1 MKKIRKRFLG
11 LLLTCVMV
19 LLPVSQALAAV
30 SYDAAAGVS
39 GQTLFPGDSLIN
51 IGLPVMMDGAEVA
64 LETPG
69 TWTNT
74 DENRAFTAN
83 TSEDGASI
91 ELSAA
96 GYVLEVEHG
105 ESKKNDESAD
115 NSTNHYEFQE
125 GEENAQSSD
134 IAFYQ
139 SGETVKIK
147 ADEPEEGKVFAG
159 WTTDAEGVTFAD
171 AASAE
176 TTIVMPE
183 KKVTVTA
190 NYQDAQTEPET
201 PQSEESEPQQP
212 EQSEPQQPE
221 ESEPQQPEESE
232 TPGMQESEGGSQ
244 GSEGE
249 TITIGDPTGGETQ
262 EPGDEEIII
271 GDPAGDETSYSVT
284 VNDGTG
290 AGSYPAGTWVTVQAN
305 DRSAEGYAFTGW
317 FVDTLNAELDDPSSS
332 QTGFTMPEGDVTLS
346 AQYQEITEPD
356 TEPNTEP
363 DTTDDITTG
372 ADDNEYADGGAGGT
386 QPQAAGSKLTMQ
398 EGTATNQTEDSAGSG
413 IYTIVNGTKVTITA
427 NPPAAGKVFSG
438 WTVTESN
445 GSAVESSAIGFTADQ
460 DNPLQA
466 TFTMPS
472 YDLTITATYA
482 DTYTITVTDGSVTG
496 GASVD
501 GTSGAVVAAAGT
513 QVTVKTTTPSGKV
526 FSGWTGQD
534 GAGQPVLFADASATE
549 TTFEMPAYNVSI
561 TANYTDST
569 YSVSVTNGTLDG
581 GAASGSYPAG
591 STVTVTANDPASG
604 YAFLNWTGY
613 TQAGDAITF
622 ADASA
627 KTTTFT
633 MPSSAVTI
641 TANYQAVTPTHR
653 ITVSNGTIN
662 GSATDLT
669 VDEGTQVTITANP
682 NPQGQAFSGWSI
694 TDASDNS
701 VASTALGIDAY
712 SSTITV
718 TVNQSLNFLA
728 QYEGVQY
735 NLNVKK
741 GSADYQ
747 SAVAGTVVT
756 ITADD
761 APDGKEF
768 DYWEVQSGN
777 VSLSNAYRESTTF
790 VMPASDV
797 TVKAHYT
804 VTEYLVEVENGSSD
818 QNFYE
823 MNESV
828 TVSSDYPAS
837 GKEFDRWE
845 AVSGNVSFADS
856 SRWQTSFTM
865 PGSDVQVRAT
875 YKDGPSADSNAILE
889 IVAGGE
895 YYIGDTIRFTASG
908 AGMDNTNPNPGDYR
922 YLPTG
927 YQIGN
932 VTGSWNAS
940 PYTTSMSIKAAG
952 EYTLRVTYTRQVYN
966 GSEWAS
972 DGTTDTKSV
981 TFRVIQKAAGVA
993 TGDDTP
999 LMIVAAVAG
1008 VSALLFIILLVVF
1021 IRRRRRQ

>member
-212 EQSEPQQPE
+212 E

-244 GSEGE
+244 GSEGGE
-249 TITIGDPTGGETQ
+249 IIINDPTGGETQ

-386 QPQAAGSKLTMQ
+386 QPQVTTPTLTVTG
-398 EGTATNQTEDSAGSG
+398 GTVVEYTGTDNGSG
-413 IYTIVNGTKVTITA
+413 GYNVTENTSVKIAA
-427 NPPAAGKVFSG
+427 NDPAAGKVFSG
-438 WTVTESN
+438 WTVTDSN
-445 GSAVESSAIGFTADQ
+445 GLAVESSAIGFTADQ

-501 GTSGAVVAAAGT
+501 GTSGAVVATEGT
-513 QVTVKTTTPSGKV
+513 TVTVQAAVPSGKV
-526 FSGWTGQD
+526 FSGWTGTDANSTSISFTNVSED
-534 GAGQPVLFADASATE
+534 GSTAT
-549 TTFEMPAYNVSI
+549 FKMPASDVSI

-604 YAFLNWTGY
+604 YAFLNWTAT
-613 TQAGDAITF
+613 TQTGDAIIF

-627 KTTTFT
+627 TTTTFT

-694 TDASDNS
+694 TDAFGNS

-818 QNFYE
+818 QDFYE

-993 TGDDTP
+993 TSDDTP

>member
-19 LLPVSQALAAV
+19 LLPVPQALAAV

-212 EQSEPQQPE
+212 E

-244 GSEGE
+244 GSEGGE
-249 TITIGDPTGGETQ
+249 IIINDPTGGETQ

-332 QTGFTMPEGDVTLS
+332 QTGFTMPEDDVTLS

-386 QPQAAGSKLTMQ
+386 QPQVTTPTLTVTG
-398 EGTATNQTEDSAGSG
+398 GTVVEYTGTDNGSG
-413 IYTIVNGTKVTITA
+413 GYNVTENTSVKIAA
-427 NPPAAGKVFSG
+427 NDPAAGKVFSG
-438 WTVTESN
+438 WTVTDSN
-445 GSAVESSAIGFTADQ
+445 GLAVESSAIGFTADQ

-501 GTSGAVVAAAGT
+501 GTSGAVVAAEGT
-513 QVTVKTTTPSGKV
+513 TVTVQAAVPSGKV
-526 FSGWTGQD
+526 FSGWTGTDANSTSISFTNVSED
-534 GAGQPVLFADASATE
+534 GSTAT
-549 TTFEMPAYNVSI
+549 FKMPASDVSI

-581 GAASGSYPAG
+581 GAASGSYTAG

-604 YAFLNWTGY
+604 YAFLNWTAT
-613 TQAGDAITF
+613 TQTGDAIIF

-627 KTTTFT
+627 TTTTFT

-694 TDASDNS
+694 TDASGNS

-818 QNFYE
+818 QDFYE

>member
-212 EQSEPQQPE
+212 E

-244 GSEGE
+244 GSEGGE
-249 TITIGDPTGGETQ
+249 IIINDPTGGETQ

-332 QTGFTMPEGDVTLS
+332 QTGFTVPEGDVTLS

-386 QPQAAGSKLTMQ
+386 QPQASTYTLTVTD
-398 EGTATNQTEDSAGSG
+398 GTVDTGTDNGSG
-413 IYTIVNGTKVTITA
+413 GYNVTENTSVKITA
-427 NPPAAGKVFSG
+427 NDLGTGKIFTG
-438 WTVTESN
+438 WTLTDGNNSP
-445 GSAVESSAIGFTADQ
+445 VEMNAIGFVIDP

-466 TFTMPS
+466 TFTMPP
-472 YDLTITATYA
+472 YNLKITATYA
-482 DTYTITVTDGSVTG
+482 DTYTITVKDGSVTG
-496 GASVD
+496 GATDD
-501 GTSGAVVAAAGT
+501 GSGAFVAAAGT

-581 GAASGSYPAG
+581 GAASGSYTAG

-604 YAFLNWTGY
+604 YAFLNWTAT
-613 TQAGDAITF
+613 TQTGDAIIF

-627 KTTTFT
+627 TTTTFT

-694 TDASDNS
+694 TDASGNS

-818 QNFYE
+818 QDFYE

-837 GKEFDRWE
+837 GKEFDRWGV
-845 AVSGNVSFADS
+845 VSGNVSFADS

-993 TGDDTP
+993 TDDPTP
-999 LMIVAAVAG
+999 LMAVAAVAG

>member
-19 LLPVSQALAAV
+19 LLPVPQALAAV

-190 NYQDAQTEPET
+190 NYQDAQTET
-201 PQSEESEPQQP
+201 DAPQSEESEPQQP

-244 GSEGE
+244 GAEGE

-372 ADDNEYADGGAGGT
+372 ADDNEYADGGAGDT
-386 QPQAAGSKLTMQ
+386 QPQANPYTLTMIS
-398 EGTATNQTEDSAGSG
+398 GTVENSTGTDNGSG
-413 IYTIVNGTKVTITA
+413 GVVYSINENTGVTITA

-438 WTVTESN
+438 WTGQDDAGQAIKFADASATE
-445 GSAVESSAIGFTADQ
+445 T
-460 DNPLQA
+460 
-466 TFTMPS
+466 TFTMPAS
-472 YDLTITATYA
+472 DVTITATYA
-482 DTYTITVTDGSVTG
+482 DTYTITIAGGSVTG

-501 GTSGAVVAAAGT
+501 ASGAVVATAGT
-513 QVTVKTTTPSGKV
+513 EVSVQASVPSGKV

-534 GAGQPVLFADASATE
+534 RTGQPVSFADASATE
-549 TTFEMPAYNVSI
+549 TTFKMPASDVSI

-591 STVTVTANDPASG
+591 STVNVTANEPASG
-604 YAFLNWTGY
+604 YAFLNWTGF

-694 TDASDNS
+694 TDASGNS

-818 QNFYE
+818 QDFYE

-940 PYTTSMSIKAAG
+940 PYTTSMSIKAAS

>member
-19 LLPVSQALAAV
+19 LLPVPQALAAV

-212 EQSEPQQPE
+212 E

-244 GSEGE
+244 GSEGGE
-249 TITIGDPTGGETQ
+249 IIINDPTGGETQ

-386 QPQAAGSKLTMQ
+386 QPQVTTPTLTVTG
-398 EGTATNQTEDSAGSG
+398 GTVVEYTGTDNGSG
-413 IYTIVNGTKVTITA
+413 GYNVTENTSVKIAA
-427 NPPAAGKVFSG
+427 NDPAAGKVFSG
-438 WTVTESN
+438 WTVTDSN
-445 GSAVESSAIGFTADQ
+445 GLAVESSAIGFTADQ

-501 GTSGAVVAAAGT
+501 GTSGAVVATEGT
-513 QVTVKTTTPSGKV
+513 TVTVQAAVPSGKV
-526 FSGWTGQD
+526 FSGWTGTDANSTSISFTNVSED
-534 GAGQPVLFADASATE
+534 GSTAT
-549 TTFEMPAYNVSI
+549 FKMPASDVSI

-604 YAFLNWTGY
+604 YAFLNWTAT
-613 TQAGDAITF
+613 TQTGDAIIF

-627 KTTTFT
+627 TTTTFT

-682 NPQGQAFSGWSI
+682 NPQGQAFFGWSI
-694 TDASDNS
+694 TDAFGNS

-818 QNFYE
+818 QDFYE